1 MIHPLADGLIT
12 WVAGQNALSQT
23 IVGGAVTIVL
33 LLVVLVGR
41 ELSRLLQGGKRHAG
55 LRAFDT
61 AALALVILLGV
72 LVLERV
78 RLVLLG

>member
-1 MIHPLADGLIT
+1 MIHPLPDGLIT

-41 ELSRLLQGGKRHAG
+41 ELSRLLQGGKRHTG

>member
-1 MIHPLADGLIT
+1 VIHPLPDGLIT

-33 LLVVLVGR
+33 LLVMLVGR
-41 ELSRLLQGGKRHAG
+41 ELSRLLLGARRHAG
-55 LRAFDT
+55 LRAYDT